1 MNALHGIAATAAC
14 GVLWLLGELFC
25 ELAWGVLRFILT
37 IPFLPVHWAIVSALA
52 GPRRMGW
59 LRVFIGASLALA
71 VGGMWVI
78 ATADDA
84 APLPGSGALLL
95 VAAVLAL
102 IEVEQAWKEA
112 REFLAKRAIA
122 S

>member
-1 MNALHGIAATAAC
+1 VNALHGIAATAAC

-37 IPFLPVHWAIVSALA
+37 LPFLPVHWAIVSALS

-59 LRVFIGASLALA
+59 LRVLISASLALA
-71 VGGMWVI
+71 GGGMMVI
-78 ATADDA
+78 ATAHDA

-95 VAAVLAL
+95 VGAVLAL
-102 IEVEQAWKEA
+102 IEMEHAWKDA
-112 REFLAKRAIA
+112 NEFLARRAAA